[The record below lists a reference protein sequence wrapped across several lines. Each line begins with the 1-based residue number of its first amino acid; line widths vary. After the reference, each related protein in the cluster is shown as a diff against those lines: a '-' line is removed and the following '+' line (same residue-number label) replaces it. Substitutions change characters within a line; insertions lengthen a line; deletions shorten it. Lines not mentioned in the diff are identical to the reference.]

1 MTILL
6 LLTGCAD
13 YQAKLAAQRAAQQ
26 QAIDQADDA
35 TCRSYGAVPGSEVYV
50 ACRMNIANNRH
61 TAGVIAGIQ
70 QQQNSQAMMATGAA
84 ILSGQR

>member
-1 MTILL
+1 MAILSV
-6 LLTGCAD
+6 LTGCAE
-13 YQAKLAAQRAAQQ
+13 YQARLAAQRAAQQ

-50 ACRMNIANNRH
+50 ACRMNIANNRQ
-61 TAGVIAGIQ
+61 TASVIASVQ
-70 QQQNSQAMMATGAA
+70 QQQNSQAMMAAGAA